1 MRRIVFLTLV
11 ALLAGPSSAHSQ
23 TTTLQQELRS
33 ELAKLKAQVDHVER
47 LLERL
52 EKEGPESPV
61 EAAPGAEPSV
71 PPTRAEV
78 TLPTPA
84 PKLAPALNTPPR
96 LPVSE
101 TSAFQKAPPRFDVL
115 FQVRGVA
122 PRAIGQNNT
131 FSFRKVE
138 FGIKGHVAPNVDY
151 SVELDPVRAEDPFRR
166 TYIRLS
172 YLRRLQ
178 VKLGLEKTPIGLD
191 ELTSNAEV
199 PFVERSEVSNRF
211 SNAEDLGVHLESR
224 WNHWLFQGSVTN
236 GGRRLLRDNNKD
248 KDVTARVVWA
258 PLPWLSV
265 GAATLQG
272 HAGGDSLERRRY
284 NAELKLG
291 SNLSGFQSEF
301 YRAQDEPIWSS
312 AYYLAGFYAFPV
324 RKPWLTHVQPV
335 MRYEQ
340 IDRSDRSAENELR
353 LLTFGVSFL
362 FNEHRSKFQVNY
374 LKDLHTGSLKDE
386 LRAQYQVMF

>member
-1 MRRIVFLTLV
+1 MRKIVPFTLTALV
-11 ALLAGPSSAHSQ
+11 LCTSIGRAQS
-23 TTTLQQELRS
+23 TTLHQELRA
-33 ELAKLKAQVDHVER
+33 EIARLKAQVHHVEQ

-52 EKEGPESPV
+52 EREGPGAAAESGD
-61 EAAPGAEPSV
+61 AAKPQAPAS
-71 PPTRAEV
+71 AEV
-78 TLPTPA
+78 KPPPTPA
-84 PKLAPALNTPPR
+84 PQLAPALNTPPR
-96 LPVSE
+96 LPRSEVS
-101 TSAFQKAPPRFDVL
+101 AYRKAPPRFDVL

-122 PRAIGQNNT
+122 PRAIGQNKT
-131 FSFRKVE
+131 FTFRKVE
-138 FGIKGHVAPNVDY
+138 LGIKGHVAPNVDY
-151 SVELDPVRAEDPFRR
+151 SVELDPVRPEDPFRR

-172 YLRRLQ
+172 HLRWLHL
-178 VKLGLEKTPIGLD
+178 KLGLEKTPLGLD
-191 ELTSNAEV
+191 ELTPNAEV

-211 SNAEDLGVHLESR
+211 SNAEDLGIHLESR

-248 KDVTARVVWA
+248 KDLTARVVWA

-272 HAGGDSLERRRY
+272 HSGGDSLERRRY
-284 NAELKLG
+284 NAEFKLG
-291 SNLSGFQSEF
+291 SNLTGFQSEF

-312 AYYLAGFYAFPV
+312 AYYLAGFHAFPV
-324 RKPWLTHVQPV
+324 RKPWLTHIQPV
-335 MRYEQ
+335 LRYEQ
-340 IDRSDRSAENELR
+340 IDRTDHSAENELR

-362 FNEHRSKFQVNY
+362 LNEHRSKLQVNY